1 MPPLKEPKLQEKR
14 ISECLAILKRL
25 TEEVGIPASNPT
37 IRTLKKRMSVYWRD
51 GKLQD
56 DSLPLFGYN
65 RSVMYKLPKWEH
77 QEVEVTLRTNNFTV
91 RKYPDDLQAEIDIYK
106 AEQNKSDEEI
116 YAIKRMESMSQSYP
130 QPTHPQPTLSAL
142 QTVSATRPQPTLSA
156 LQTVSATRPQ
166 PLSNPSEATPE
177 QTNSATQSDPS
188 HPSPPA

>member
-1 MPPLKEPKLQEKR
+1 MPALKEPKPQEKR

-51 GKLQD
+51 GKMQE

-77 QEVEVTLRTNNFTV
+77 QEVEVTLRINNFTV
-91 RKYPDDLQAEIDIYK
+91 RKHPEDLQAEIEIYK
-106 AEQNKSDEEI
+106 LEKNISDTEA
-116 YAIKRMESMSQSYP
+116 YAIKRMEDATHQ
-130 QPTHPQPTLSAL
+130 QPTHQQP
-142 QTVSATRPQPTLSA
+142 P
-156 LQTVSATRPQ
+156 
-166 PLSNPSEATPE
+166 SNPSAKTPE
-177 QTNSATQSDPS
+177 QTNSAMQSDPS

>member
-1 MPPLKEPKLQEKR
+1 MPALKEPKSQEKR

-25 TEEVGIPASNPT
+25 TDEVGIPASNPT

-51 GKLQD
+51 GKLQE

-77 QEVEVTLRTNNFTV
+77 QEVEVTLRINNFTV
-91 RKYPDDLQAEIDIYK
+91 RKHPEDLQTEIEIYK
-106 AEQNKSDEEI
+106 LEQGKSDEEI
-116 YAIKRMESMSQSYP
+116 YAIKRMEEIGS
-130 QPTHPQPTLSAL
+130 THQQPTLSA
-142 QTVSATRPQPTLSA
+142 TVSATHHQPTLSA
-156 LQTVSATRPQ
+156 TVSATHPL
-166 PLSNPSEATPE
+166 PLSYPAAATLE

>member
-1 MPPLKEPKLQEKR
+1 MPALKEPKSQEKR

-25 TEEVGIPASNPT
+25 TDEVGIPASNPT

-77 QEVEVTLRTNNFTV
+77 QEVEVTLRINNFTV
-91 RKYPDDLQAEIDIYK
+91 RKHPEDLQTEIEIYK
-106 AEQNKSDEEI
+106 LEQGKSDEEI
-116 YAIKRMESMSQSYP
+116 YAIKRMEEIGSQAHQ
-130 QPTHPQPTLSAL
+130 QPTHQPLTLSA
-142 QTVSATRPQPTLSA
+142 TVDTSRHQ
-156 LQTVSATRPQ
+156 Q
-166 PLSNPSEATPE
+166 PLSYPEAAASE

>member
-1 MPPLKEPKLQEKR
+1 MPALKEPKPQEKR

-25 TEEVGIPASNPT
+25 TDEVGIPASNPT

-51 GKLQD
+51 GKLQE

-77 QEVEVTLRTNNFTV
+77 QEVEVTLRINNFTV
-91 RKYPDDLQAEIDIYK
+91 RKHPDDLQAEIEIYK
-106 AEQNKSDEEI
+106 LEKSISDTEA
-116 YAIKRMESMSQSYP
+116 YAIKRMEDA
-130 QPTHPQPTLSAL
+130 THPL
-142 QTVSATRPQPTLSA
+142 
-156 LQTVSATRPQ
+156 
-166 PLSNPSEATPE
+166 PLSNPSAAIPE

>member
-1 MPPLKEPKLQEKR
+1 MPPLKEPKSQEKR

-65 RSVMYKLPKWEH
+65 RSVMFKLPKWAH
-77 QEVEVTLRTNNFTV
+77 QEVEVTLRINNFTV
-91 RKYPDDLQAEIDIYK
+91 RKHPEDMQEEIEIYK

-116 YAIKRMESMSQSYP
+116 YAIKRLESTDASTRQ
-130 QPTHPQPTLSAL
+130 QPTLSS
-142 QTVSATRPQPTLSA
+142 TVDAMHQ
-156 LQTVSATRPQ
+156 Q
-166 PLSNPSEATPE
+166 PLSDPSAASAE
-177 QTNSATQSDPS
+177 QTNSASQSGPS
-188 HPSPPA
+188 YPSPPA